1 MSDSAEQQQQ
11 LILWAA
17 VVSAEQRTGSQV
29 IAPAQEQIMD
39 LPRGAGKKNED
50 KSFGEEK
57 STTGGNQD
65 VSVVSTRNF
74 NVNSNDLNLFFS
86 AGQ

>member
-1 MSDSAEQQQQ
+1 MGCGGFSRTADRVTSYCTRSGSDYGFTTRS
-11 LILWAA
+11 
-17 VVSAEQRTGSQV
+17 R
-29 IAPAQEQIMD
+29 
-39 LPRGAGKKNED
+39 KKNED